1 MLILLLH
8 CLYALILFIS
18 TLENILYILI
28 SLLSFSGNSRTN
40 GNSLD
45 RKKVVSI
52 LEEDEDASSTP
63 EKKSSPAD
71 AVVSVVAVSSD
82 PVKGG
87 ERPSRSGHYC
97 NFLLSLLKTRLPLGG
112 KSLIPHWED
121 TVLFC
126 SINNSPSSGSW
137 TFKGFLILHGAL
149 HGPSI
154 LTLTFQN

>member
-1 MLILLLH
+1 MH
-8 CLYALILFIS
+8 WSHSFQH
-18 TLENILYILI
+18 LEKVLNILI
-28 SLLSFSGNSRTN
+28 SLLSFSGHSRTN

-97 NFLLSLLKTRLPLGG
+97 NFLLSLVKTRLPLGANHW
-112 KSLIPHWED
+112 SLIGKI
-121 TVLFC
+121 LF
-126 SINNSPSSGSW
+126 SFVSSTTRPPLSLGPL
-137 TFKGFLILHGAL
+137 KGFLIWNGAL

-154 LTLTFQN
+154 FTPIW

>member
-1 MLILLLH
+1 MEKIL
-8 CLYALILFIS
+8 
-18 TLENILYILI
+18 EILI
-28 SLLSFSGNSRTN
+28 ALLSFSGNSRTS

-97 NFLLSLLKTRLPLGG
+97 NFLLSLVKTRLPLGAIHEIDP
-112 KSLIPHWED
+112 SLLGPILSSLVCYKKLALCTWSQL
-121 TVLFC
+121 TQCV
-126 SINNSPSSGSW
+126 SI
-137 TFKGFLILHGAL
+137 
-149 HGPSI
+149 
-154 LTLTFQN
+154 